1 MASISSTLINFQG
14 VDFWKADHPPVKH
27 IDTREKIDW
36 FELFLSRMRDYSDGE
51 VWGNGDELMCKTEAI
66 ADAMCDLL
74 FQLYAAQGEEVVFH
88 TGYYDPAEDAR
99 SGEEDRCT
107 GWWYVDCRLRGA
119 RRDGMKVPKYIREK
133 MHRIA
138 LYAGM
143 ASNLDREVGLWLERN
158 GIDVEKLSDG
168 GGSGYEEL
176 SYGNDVTD
184 ELCAQIEQMEA

>member
-1 MASISSTLINFQG
+1 M
-14 VDFWKADHPPVKH
+14 
-27 IDTREKIDW
+27 
-36 FELFLSRMRDYSDGE
+36 
-51 VWGNGDELMCKTEAI
+51 
-66 ADAMCDLL
+66 
-74 FQLYAAQGEEVVFH
+74 
-88 TGYYDPAEDAR
+88 
-99 SGEEDRCT
+99 
-107 GWWYVDCRLRGA
+107 RGA